1 MREGRPSD
9 NPKFSTIFKA
19 SPRWPGEGSLHR
31 IQELGKPGA
40 EDQVVIA
47 ALGAAQAVL
56 VGGEE
61 EGRETCLEWVQ
72 RWAKEGNG
80 EVGNWAWIQ

>member
-1 MREGRPSD
+1 MR
-9 NPKFSTIFKA
+9 
-19 SPRWPGEGSLHR
+19 R

-40 EDQVVIA
+40 EDEVVIA

-56 VGGEE
+56 VEGEE

-72 RWAKEGNG
+72 RWAMEGNG
-80 EVGNWAWIQ
+80 EVGN

>member
-1 MREGRPSD
+1 MITQSFQP
-9 NPKFSTIFKA
+9 FSKPP
-19 SPRWPGEGSLHR
+19 PRWPGEGSLHR

-40 EDQVVIA
+40 EDEVVIA

-72 RWAKEGNG
+72 KWVKEGNG
-80 EVGNWAWIQ
+80 EVGIESVLPY